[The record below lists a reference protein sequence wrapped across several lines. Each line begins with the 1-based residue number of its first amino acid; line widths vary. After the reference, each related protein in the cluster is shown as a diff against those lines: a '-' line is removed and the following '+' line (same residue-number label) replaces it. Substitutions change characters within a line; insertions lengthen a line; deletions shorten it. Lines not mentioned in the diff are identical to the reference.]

1 MAHWTKE
8 EVRYLKENYYITPL
22 DDLAKKLGKSKN
34 SITNKQSVT
43 NKVKQRKQQVK
54 LINCPNCKKEINRV
68 EMGYFCKECLIE
80 YDNCGDIKPSLL

>member
-1 MAHWTKE
+1 MS
-8 EVRYLKENYYITPL
+8 L
-22 DDLAKKLGKSKN
+22 DDLAKDLGKSKN

-43 NKVKQRKQQVK
+43 NKVKQRKAQVE

>member
-1 MAHWTKE
+1 MGRWTKK
-8 EVRYLKENYYITPL
+8 EVKYLKENYYIMPL
-22 DDLAKKLGKSKN
+22 DDLAKDLGKSKN

-43 NKVKQRKQQVK
+43 NKVKQRKTQLE

>member
-8 EVRYLKENYYITPL
+8 EVKYLKENYYIMSL
-22 DDLAKKLGKSKN
+22 DDLAKDLGKSKN

-43 NKVKQRKQQVK
+43 NKVKQRKTQLE

-68 EMGYFCKECLIE
+68 EMGYFCKYCLKE
-80 YDNCGDIKPSLL
+80 YDNYGDLIAPLL